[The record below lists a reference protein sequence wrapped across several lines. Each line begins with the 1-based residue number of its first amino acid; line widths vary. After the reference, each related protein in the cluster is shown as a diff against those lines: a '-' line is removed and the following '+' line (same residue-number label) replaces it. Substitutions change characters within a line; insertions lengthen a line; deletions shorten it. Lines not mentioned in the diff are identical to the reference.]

1 MNTSYGQTEPAR
13 LDRRSQSKNALF
25 NVRLSAIAQSVLLHL
40 LAFGIALL
48 MVAPFAWMV
57 LSSVKPQEELFLFP
71 PRLLPSQWQLNN
83 YPEAWEAARFSR
95 YFINTVMVA
104 MSGTLLTLLV
114 CSMAAYAFAK
124 LRFRSRNTIFWLVL
138 GSQMIPGIITL
149 IPSFLVVKNFPLAG
163 GNDLLGRGGYGLL
176 NSYAGLFLPGAG
188 SAFGVFL
195 LRQFFQSLP
204 EELSD
209 AARMDGCGEFG
220 IFRRIVLPL
229 SKPALATLSIFTFQ
243 GYWNDFIWPLVTI
256 SDDKYKTIQLGLIVF
271 RQRFATEWEPMM
283 AGVTIATIP
292 MILFFL
298 FAQRYFVQGI
308 ALSGLKG

>member
-1 MNTSYGQTEPAR
+1 
-13 LDRRSQSKNALF
+13 
-25 NVRLSAIAQSVLLHL
+25 
-40 LAFGIALL
+40 
-48 MVAPFAWMV
+48 
-57 LSSVKPQEELFLFP
+57 
-71 PRLLPSQWQLNN
+71 
-83 YPEAWEAARFSR
+83 
-95 YFINTVMVA
+95 MVA

-271 RQRFATEWEPMM
+271 RQRFATEWGTHDGRRHNCHDPHDF
-283 AGVTIATIP
+283 VLSLRPTVFCTRHCS
-292 MILFFL
+292 
-298 FAQRYFVQGI
+298 QRSKGI
-308 ALSGLKG
+308 GIG